1 MATLETGTGA
11 STIVFAAS
19 GARHVA
25 ISPAPTEHQGIKAY
39 CEEQGIDLSRV
50 RFVEQPSHVALLH
63 SWQPEPLA
71 VVLID
76 GAHRFPFPIL
86 DWFYTA
92 PHLRKGGWMLV
103 DDAFLGS
110 VNVLVSFLRS
120 EPSWSLER
128 VFGERTACFRKVGD
142 AGETFDWLDSPFD
155 KRWNFDYLPPMTRLM
170 ASARHRL
177 FQVAL
182 LQKLV
187 LRVKSRRGR

>member
-19 GARHVA
+19 GTRHVA
-25 ISPAPTEHQGIKAY
+25 ISPAPAEHEAIKVY
-39 CEEQGIDLSRV
+39 CEEEGIELTRV
-50 RFVEQPSHVALLH
+50 RFVEQPSHLALLH
-63 SWQPEPLA
+63 NWQPEPLD

-92 PHLRKGGWMLV
+92 PHLRKGGWVLV

-128 VFGERTACFRKVGD
+128 VFGGRTACFRKLAD
-142 AGETFDWLDSPFD
+142 ESEQYDWLDSAFD
-155 KRWNFDYLPPMTRLM
+155 NRWKFDYLPPPSRIM

-177 FQVAL
+177 FQVGWV
-182 LQKLV
+182 QTLV
-187 LRVKSRRGR
+187 RRATVRRGR

>member
-25 ISPAPTEHQGIKAY
+25 ISPAPAEHDWIKVY

-50 RFVEQPSHVALLH
+50 WFVDQPSHVALLH
-63 SWQPEPLA
+63 KWQPEPLA

-92 PHLRKGGWMLV
+92 PHIQKGGWVLV

-120 EPSWSLER
+120 EPSWSLEG
-128 VFGERTACFRKVGD
+128 VFGERTACFRKLADGR
-142 AGETFDWLDSPFD
+142 ETYDWLDSPFD
-155 KRWNFDYLPPMTRLM
+155 SRWNFDYLPPMTRIM

-177 FQVAL
+177 FQVGPL
-182 LQKLV
+182 RTLV
-187 LRVKSRRGR
+187 RRAAVRRGR